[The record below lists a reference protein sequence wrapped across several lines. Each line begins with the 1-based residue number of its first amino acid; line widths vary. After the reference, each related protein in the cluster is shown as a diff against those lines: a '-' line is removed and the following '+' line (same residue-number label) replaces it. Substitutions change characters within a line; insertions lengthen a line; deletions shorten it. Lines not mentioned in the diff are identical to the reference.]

1 MASDHPTDKVKRAI
15 VAIVDTDAT
24 IASLTGR
31 ASGNI
36 AQGFLEVRT
45 APPVILFQ
53 CIGFIQVGED
63 RDARE
68 GTVQFT
74 IVTDDDDIGGQIL
87 KRLEDILTAPNL
99 YTAGI
104 DAAPMLWQDRDF
116 TGGPG
121 SDDDEGPHL
130 RTRNLSVHLADLSLT
145 LTV

>member
-1 MASDHPTDKVKRAI
+1 MPSQHPTDLVKRAI

-24 IASLTGR
+24 IVTLCGR
-31 ASGNI
+31 PNGNI
-36 AQGFLEVRT
+36 AQGFLEART
-45 APPVILFQ
+45 APPAILFQ
-53 CIGFIQVGED
+53 CIGFGQVGED

-68 GTVQFT
+68 GLVQFT

-104 DAAPMLWQDRDF
+104 DAAPMLWQDRDDPS
-116 TGGPG
+116 GPG
-121 SDDDEGPHL
+121 SDSDEGPHL